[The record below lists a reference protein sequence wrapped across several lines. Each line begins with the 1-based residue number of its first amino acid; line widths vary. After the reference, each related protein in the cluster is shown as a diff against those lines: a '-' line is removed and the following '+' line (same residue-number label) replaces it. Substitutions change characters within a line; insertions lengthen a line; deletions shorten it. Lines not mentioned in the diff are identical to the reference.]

1 MQSRKSQNL
10 LQGASILGAA
20 IIIVKLV
27 GAVFKIPL
35 GSILDGEGMGY
46 YSVAYSIFS
55 MIFAFSTA
63 GLPAAVAK
71 MVAEQSVRER
81 YQDIRRLHS
90 LSVRLFLVMGIA
102 GFVLMAAFSPLYVR
116 LASDNQGALWSVL
129 AISPA
134 ILFGCMTSAYRGYY
148 EGLRDMKPTAVS
160 QIIEVFAKLVFGLA
174 LSGGV
179 LLLARHQFETSG
191 TVFGHAAVS
200 EAEMRHYA
208 MPLAAAA
215 AILGVTISTFV
226 GTFYLILLDRR
237 RSDGITPEDLRY
249 SPRPI
254 RTRVLLIR
262 LLKIA
267 IPISLSSIVL
277 NVAQLID
284 TFTIINRLNDAFTSH
299 PDQMLVLFGGLV
311 PADQLAVEGGA
322 ANFIYGSYAGYALSI
337 FNLVPSFTAIFG
349 KSALPNITAA
359 WTSHDRRGTWVN
371 IQSVVRMTCLIA
383 MPASL
388 GILAMSQPILSLLYP
403 ARVAEV
409 AIAAPVLSLQ
419 GISLIFLGLSSPL
432 FAVLQGL
439 GRADLPP
446 KFMLVGAI
454 LKFAVNWVTIGIPE
468 INVQGAAAGTVSC
481 YATILILSLLS
492 LRKITGYRVHFIRL
506 TYKTLLASILCA
518 LTAYSLHR
526 WVLSGILGQGGLS
539 TLFSIGCG
547 AAVYLAAILL
557 LRGISKD
564 DVLMLPKGEKF
575 AKLLAKYHL
584 LG

>member
-1 MQSRKSQNL
+1 MRSRKSQNL
-10 LQGASILGAA
+10 LQGASILGAS

-35 GSILDGEGMGY
+35 GSILDGEGLGY
-46 YSVAYSIFS
+46 YSTAYSIFS

-71 MVAEQSVRER
+71 MVAEQSVRQR
-81 YQDIRRLHS
+81 YQDIRRIHS
-90 LSVRLFLVMGIA
+90 LSIRLFVIMGIA
-102 GFVLMAAFSPLYVR
+102 GFVLMAAFSPLYVW

-148 EGLRDMKPTAVS
+148 EGLRGMKPTAVS
-160 QIIEVFAKLVFGLA
+160 QIIEVFAKLIFGLA

-179 LLLARHQFETSG
+179 LLLANHQFESSG
-191 TVFGHAAVS
+191 VVFGHAAATA
-200 EAEMRHYA
+200 EEMRHYA
-208 MPLAAAA
+208 MPFAAAA

-226 GTFYLILLDRR
+226 GTLYLMLVDRR
-237 RSDGITPEDLRY
+237 RSDGITEEDLRY

-254 RTRVLLIR
+254 RTRVLLVQLI
-262 LLKIA
+262 KIA
-267 IPISLSSIVL
+267 IPISLSSIVI
-277 NVAQLID
+277 NVAQFID
-284 TFTIINRLNDAFTSH
+284 TFTIINRLDDAFTAH
-299 PDQMLVLFGGLV
+299 PDQMLAIFGGLV
-311 PADQLAVEGGA
+311 PENLLAVEGGA
-322 ANFIYGSYAGYALSI
+322 ANFIYGAYAGYALSV

-359 WTSHDRRGTWVN
+359 WSAHDRKATWVN
-371 IQSVVRMTCLIA
+371 IQSVIRMTCLIA

-454 LKFAVNWVTIGIPE
+454 LKFVVNWVSIGIPE

-481 YATILILSLLS
+481 YATILILSLIWLH
-492 LRKITGYRVHFIRL
+492 KITGFRIHFIRL
-506 TYKTLLASILCA
+506 TYKTLIASILCA
-518 LTAYSLHR
+518 VTAYSLHR
-526 WVLSGILGQGGLS
+526 WVMGAVLGEGGFN
-539 TLFSIGCG
+539 TLLSIGCG
-547 AAVYLAAILL
+547 ALVYLAALLL